1 MASAGKGEAPDADG
15 ATPAPHDGAAVDGSE
30 PANPPRSADADA
42 GGGRGSEWL

>member
-1 MASAGKGEAPDADG
+1 MAPESKGKAPDADG

-30 PANPPRSADADA
+30 PANPPRSADA